1 MEDLEGSEEEEKV
14 DEEVKKHYLGRRVLM
29 EEDLR

>member
-1 MEDLEGSEEEEKV
+1 MEGSEEEKV